1 MKVLIVDDEKNVQRL
16 FEQRFRK
23 ERRNG
28 LIELHFAFSGQEALD
43 FLAQGGDKGLA
54 LILSDINMPEMSG
67 LELLQIVRQDYPS
80 LMVVMITAYGDAQN
94 QERAMKLGASDYLVK
109 PIDFKILKERVIT
122 N

>member
-1 MKVLIVDDEKNVQRL
+1 MKVLIVDDEKNIQRL

-122 N
+122 A